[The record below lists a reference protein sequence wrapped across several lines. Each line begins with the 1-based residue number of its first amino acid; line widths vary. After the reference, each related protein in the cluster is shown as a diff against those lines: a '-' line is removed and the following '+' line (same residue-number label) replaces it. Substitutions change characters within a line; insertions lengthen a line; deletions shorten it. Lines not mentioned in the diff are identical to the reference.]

1 MSADV
6 TLAGN
11 LSDISLPTLLMSLH
25 RDRETGILTL
35 SDGTV
40 DRALYVNEGTVVY
53 AASSDPDD
61 GLLEG
66 LFRRGLISLG
76 HYLEAQEAAHGGRSV
91 HQVLVDL
98 GALGP
103 EEVVEGVTQNLYDIA
118 FSLFAVRNGAYRLH
132 LAPFSTL
139 EMVTLSL
146 EIPLLTFR
154 GLQRVEAWSQIYR
167 AVGPP
172 STRMRRLRDLPS
184 FVADLDLSS
193 DEEHILSLTRNG
205 MAVSSIVEASYLTAF
220 QTYRLLWI
228 FKTLGLVEREDE
240 PSRERPASPEEMEA
254 LIERYNDLYAFVHRH
269 LDRHPAAAAIFEG
282 ILLDLKR
289 SHPELA
295 EGQTDLG
302 RFGKL
307 DVDLILW
314 NLRRFPEAERERKL
328 TSFLEEA
335 LYALV
340 LAAQQHLEAED
351 HGRVLE
357 YVRRHAAAG
366 GERG

>member
-1 MSADV
+1 MSPDV

-11 LSDISLPTLLMSLH
+11 LSDIRLPTLLMSLH
-25 RDRETGILTL
+25 RERETGILTL
-35 SDGTV
+35 SDGAV
-40 DRALYVNEGTVVY
+40 NRALYVSEGTVVY
-53 AASSDPDD
+53 ASSSDPDD

-66 LFRRGLISLG
+66 LFRRGLLSLN

-98 GALGP
+98 GALSP

-118 FSLFAVRNGAYRLH
+118 FSLFSIRHGSYRLH

-146 EIPLLTFR
+146 DIPVLLFR
-154 GLQRVEAWSQIYR
+154 GLERVETWSQIY
-167 AVGPP
+167 ADVGPP
-172 STRMRRLRDLPS
+172 STRLRRLRDLPS
-184 FVADLDLSS
+184 FVAELDLGS
-193 DEEHILSLTRNG
+193 DAEHVLSLTRNG
-205 MAVSSIVEASYLTAF
+205 MSVASIVEASYLTAF

-228 FKTLGLVEREDE
+228 FKILGLVEREEGARE
-240 PSRERPASPEEMEA
+240 PSAASPEEMEA
-254 LIERYNDLYAFVHRH
+254 LLDRYNDLYAYVHRH
-269 LDRHPAAAAIFEG
+269 LEGHPEAEEIFG
-282 ILLDLKR
+282 ALLRDLQA

-307 DVDLILW
+307 DVDLVLW
-314 NLRRFPEAERERKL
+314 NLRRFPEGERERRL
-328 TSFLEEA
+328 LAFLEET

-340 LAAQQHLEAED
+340 LASQQRLSAED
-351 HGRVLE
+351 HGRILA
-357 YVRRHAAAG
+357 YVRHHAAAG
-366 GERG
+366 GER

>member
-1 MSADV
+1 MSPDV

-11 LSDISLPTLLMSLH
+11 LTDIRLPTLLMSLH
-25 RDRETGILTL
+25 RQRETGILTL
-35 SDGTV
+35 SDGAV
-40 DRALYVNEGTVVY
+40 SRALYVDEGTVVY

-66 LFRRGLISLG
+66 LFRRGLLSLD
-76 HYLEAQEAAHGGRSV
+76 HYLAAQEAAHGGRSV

-98 GALGP
+98 GALSP

-118 FSLFAVRNGAYRLH
+118 FSVFALRNGSYRLH

-146 EIPLLTFR
+146 DIPVLLFR
-154 GLQRVEAWSQIYR
+154 GLQRVEAWSQIYE

-172 STRMRRLRDLPS
+172 STRLRRLRDLPS
-184 FVADLDLSS
+184 FVAELDLTS
-193 DEEHILSLTRNG
+193 DEEHVLSLTRNG
-205 MAVSSIVEASYLTAF
+205 MAVASIVEASYLSAF

-228 FKTLGLVEREDE
+228 FKTLGLVEREEDARE
-240 PSRERPASPEEMEA
+240 PATASPEEMEA
-254 LIERYNDLYAFVHRH
+254 LLDRYNDLYAFAHRH
-269 LDRHPAAAAIFEG
+269 LEGLPESGEIFEA
-282 ILLDLKR
+282 ILRDLQG

-295 EGQTDLG
+295 EGQADLG

-307 DVDLILW
+307 DVDLVLW
-314 NLRRFPEAERERKL
+314 NLRRFPEEERESRL
-328 TSFLEEA
+328 LAFLEEA

-340 LAAQQHLEAED
+340 LAAQQRLPPED
-351 HGRVLE
+351 HGRILA

-366 GERG
+366 GER

>member
-1 MSADV
+1 MSPDV

-25 RDRETGILTL
+25 RERETGILTL
-35 SDGTV
+35 SDGAV
-40 DRALYVNEGTVVY
+40 NRALYVSEGTVVY
-53 AASSDPDD
+53 ASSSDPDD

-66 LFRRGLISLG
+66 LFRRGLLSLQ
-76 HYLEAQEAAHGGRSV
+76 HYLAAQEAAHGGRSV
-91 HQVLVDL
+91 HQILVDL

-118 FSLFAVRNGAYRLH
+118 FSLLTVRHGSYRLH

-146 EIPLLTFR
+146 EIPVLIFR

-172 STRMRRLRDLPS
+172 ATRLRRLRDLPS
-184 FVADLDLSS
+184 FVAELDLTS
-193 DEEHILSLTRNG
+193 DEEHVLSLTRNG
-205 MAVSSIVEASYLTAF
+205 MAVASIVEASYLTAF
-220 QTYRLLWI
+220 QTYRLLWV
-228 FKTLGLVEREDE
+228 FKTLGLVEREE
-240 PSRERPASPEEMEA
+240 ASREPLPASPEEMEA
-254 LIERYNDLYAFVHRH
+254 LLDRYNDLYAYIHRH
-269 LDRHPAAAAIFEG
+269 LEGRPEAGEIFESV
-282 ILLDLKR
+282 LRDLGA

-295 EGQTDLG
+295 EGQADLG

-307 DVDLILW
+307 DVDLVLW
-314 NLRRFPEAERERKL
+314 NLRRFPEEERARRL
-328 TSFLEEA
+328 LAFLEET

-340 LAAQQHLEAED
+340 LAAQLRLSKEE
-351 HGRVLE
+351 HGRLLE
-357 YVRRHAAAG
+357 YVRRNAAAG
-366 GERG
+366 GER